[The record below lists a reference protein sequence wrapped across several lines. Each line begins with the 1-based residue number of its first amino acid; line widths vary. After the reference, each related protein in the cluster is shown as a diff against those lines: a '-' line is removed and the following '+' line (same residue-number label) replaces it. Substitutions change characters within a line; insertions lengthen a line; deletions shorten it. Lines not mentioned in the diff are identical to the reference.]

1 MKLKAFI
8 LFAVA
13 ATITISCKKEEETP
27 KVIYDASTQ
36 KGSEVPKIDTVSIE
50 VADLPVHIPGT
61 QYLIHP
67 VGKLSLRS
75 DYKSSN
81 TYSGEVG
88 SNAPSNISNYRD
100 FEITGMLS
108 NLKFQKI
115 GQDSVYAL
123 SEKPVYIQTATF
135 LKSVADKTKQQFLVY
150 TLEDEDTNRDGQLN
164 EKDIKALYISNS
176 DGSNFEKLT
185 APFHELIDWKLIEET
200 NTIYFRTAEDSN
212 KNGKFDVEDK
222 IHYNLLKLPG
232 KAGDVKSYKI
242 Q

>member
-1 MKLKAFI
+1 MKLKAI
-8 LFAVA
+8 SLFVFLLVVVSA
-13 ATITISCKKEEETP
+13 CKKEEETP
-27 KVIYDASTQ
+27 KVIYDASTS
-36 KGSEVPKIDTVSIE
+36 KGQSAPKIDTVSIE
-50 VADLPVHIPGT
+50 VADLPIHIPGT
-61 QYLIHP
+61 PFLIHP
-67 VGKLSLRS
+67 IGKLSLRS

-81 TYSGEVG
+81 TYAGEVG

-115 GQDSVYAL
+115 GQDSIYAL
-123 SEKPVYIQTATF
+123 SEKPIFIQTATF
-135 LKSVADKTKQQFLVY
+135 LKSVADKTKQQFFVY

-164 EKDIKALYISNS
+164 ERDIKALYLSNV

-200 NTIYFRTAEDSN
+200 NTIFFRTAEDSN
-212 KNGKFDVEDK
+212 KNGKFDLEDK
-222 IHYNLLKLPG
+222 IHYNSLKLPG
-232 KAGDVKSYKI
+232 KATDVKTYKI